1 MGERTL
7 WRLYKILGGVNRDF
21 RKMNAEEKRWRGRDD
36 AYVLAQSE
44 AIKADKDRYA
54 NAQKEA
60 KNMVDER
67 EKELNAMRKVAG
79 KAQKRVK
86 EERHQNNG
94 NPWGREDLFAMP
106 TCRY

>member
-7 WRLYKILGGVNRDF
+7 WRLYKILGGVNMDF

-44 AIKADKDRYA
+44 AIKADKERYA

-60 KNMVDER
+60 RNMVNER
-67 EKELNAMRKVAG
+67 EKELNGMRKVAG
-79 KAQKRVK
+79 KSQKRVSGN
-86 EERHQNNG
+86 QQTNTN
-94 NPWGREDLFAMP
+94 NPWGRDLMAMP
-106 TCRY
+106 TSRY